1 MNATP
6 IQTTPSLFLRA
17 AWGEDT
23 PRAPLWLMRQAGR
36 YLPEYRAIKERAS
49 FWEMVRTPE
58 LAAEVTL
65 QPLRRFPLDAAILFS
80 DIMTPLPAMGV
91 AVAFNPGPVVAEPL
105 RSPAQ
110 IEALRLPEAAE
121 VAPFV
126 AEAIRLVRRE
136 LQGRETVLIG
146 FGGAPLTLAT
156 YLVQGAGSKD
166 YEVFRAFLRQEPA
179 LAHRLLEKLTELT
192 LRYLRMQVEAG
203 AQAIQ
208 LFDSWAG
215 LHDPQTYR
223 TFGLPYNRRVLEGLG
238 GLGVPPHLPGG
249 GRQPPLPPHRRAALR
264 GGERG
269 LADEPGSG
277 SGLFPKPHPAGQPR
291 PGGALGP
298 ASGHR
303 PGDPEG
309 ASGRAGRPPH
319 LQPGARGN
327 PHHAPRT
334 RSPSGGGGTA
344 VQPLAGGVCMSEKE
358 AREYKEKETRR
369 IGGTRRPGGS
379 GEPQG
384 PRPGQAAVHELRL
397 FQTRPSLSPAEPGV
411 H

>member
-1 MNATP
+1 MNPSPTR
-6 IQTTPSLFLRA
+6 TTPSLFLRA

-23 PRAPLWLMRQAGR
+23 TRAPLWLMRQAGR
-36 YLPEYRAIKERAS
+36 YLPEYRAIKARAS

-91 AVAFNPGPVVAEPL
+91 AVEFSPGPVVAEPL

-110 IEALRLPEAAE
+110 IEALRLPEVAE
-121 VAPFV
+121 LAPFV

-136 LQGRETVLIG
+136 LQGREAALIG

-179 LAHRLLEKLTELT
+179 LAHRLLEKLAEVT

-223 TFGLPYNRRVLEGLG
+223 TFGLPYNRWVLEGLG
-238 GLGVPPHLPGG
+238 GLGVP
-249 GRQPPLPPHRRAALR
+249 RIY
-264 GGERG
+264 
-269 LADEPGSG
+269 LAV
-277 SGLFPKPHPAGQPR
+277 
-291 PGGALGP
+291 
-298 ASGHR
+298 
-303 PGDPEG
+303 G
-309 ASGRAGRPPH
+309 ASHLYPLIAELPCEVVSVDWRMSLAQVRSFFPNRALQGNLDPAVLLAPPEVIAREAREVLRAGRGGPHIFNLGHGVIRTTPPEH
-319 LQPGARGN
+319 VAYLVEVAHQFDR
-327 PHHAPRT
+327 H
-334 RSPSGGGGTA
+334 
-344 VQPLAGGVCMSEKE
+344 
-358 AREYKEKETRR
+358 
-369 IGGTRRPGGS
+369 
-379 GEPQG
+379 GE
-384 PRPGQAAVHELRL
+384 E
-397 FQTRPSLSPAEPGV
+397 SL
-411 H
+411 